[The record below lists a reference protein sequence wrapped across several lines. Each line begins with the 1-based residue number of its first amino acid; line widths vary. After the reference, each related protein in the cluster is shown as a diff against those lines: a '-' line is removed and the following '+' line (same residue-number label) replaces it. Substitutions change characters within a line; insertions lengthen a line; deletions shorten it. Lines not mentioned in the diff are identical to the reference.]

1 MTKPPTVHLLVAF
14 PYLKVIIPWLK
25 EQDPESISLMIDS
38 GAYSAMRSGIEIDLH
53 EYGEFLLNLDIPQ
66 KWIAVQLDVMGNM
79 TKTWENYQE
88 SIRLGYPVCPVVMHG
103 VSLDLLDEVVAT
115 AQKNKANRIFVGNL
129 GSALGELR
137 LDFLD
142 WLRAKYQDTQWH
154 WLGFAPHDG
163 ILSSKPVSVDTASA
177 IYNRKFK
184 TLWLPYLPPKS
195 LDSEQFRKLSR
206 ETALSL
212 LRRVRFGPEAYRELC
227 TPQGWRAG
235 RYGAGASLALM
246 VTLSTALWYS
256 DWLKDKAGTI
266 FYQAVNTK
274 PDLESFLKA
283 QQHLAVPGIQSSFRR
298 ARSK

>member
-1 MTKPPTVHLLVAF
+1 MAELVVKEKPDVAVFQEFDGETPVLRRPILQPAVLAQCFDLVGE
-14 PYLKVIIPWLK
+14 LIPG
-25 EQDPESISLMIDS
+25 EDGSIAGSYS
-38 GAYSAMRSGIEIDLH
+38 GTALSMAYPGLRVGALVDDFSAIYDDEP
-53 EYGEFLLNLDIPQ
+53 N
-66 KWIAVQLDVMGNM
+66 
-79 TKTWENYQE
+79 
-88 SIRLGYPVCPVVMHG
+88 
-103 VSLDLLDEVVAT
+103 LLDEVVVT
-115 AQKNKANRIFVGNL
+115 ARENKADRIFVGNL

-142 WLRAKYQDTQWH
+142 WLRAKYQDTRWH

-195 LDSEQFRKLSR
+195 LDSEQFRKLPR